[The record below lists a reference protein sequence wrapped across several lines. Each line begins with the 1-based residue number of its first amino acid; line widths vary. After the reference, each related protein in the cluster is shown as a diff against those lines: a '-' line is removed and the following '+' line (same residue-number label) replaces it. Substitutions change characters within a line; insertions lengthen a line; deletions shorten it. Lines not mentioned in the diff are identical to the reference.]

1 MISTFYVIT
10 IDCKEHV
17 RNVKVFIFF
26 YFTEEVVCCEL
37 GQNQNNINNG
47 GFIKK
52 EKDVIPNQKLLLQQI
67 LKINTCFY
75 SLGIL

>member
-1 MISTFYVIT
+1 MI
-10 IDCKEHV
+10 
-17 RNVKVFIFF
+17 
-26 YFTEEVVCCEL
+26 CCEL

-52 EKDVIPNQKLLLQQI
+52 EEDVIPNQKLLQQI
-67 LKINTCFY
+67 LKINACFY